1 MPSAQTC
8 VLALYFAIVGVLS
21 VYGWHLAYVIYLYF
35 RHRSKAPRAGGALQ
49 SLPRV
54 TVQLPIYNE
63 MYVVDRLL
71 DAVAGLDYPREL
83 LEIQV
88 LDDSTDETCEIARMA
103 VRRIAARGID
113 VKYLHRADRTGFKA
127 GALQAGLAVAKGE
140 FIAIFD
146 ADFVPAP
153 DFLRRLLPHFA
164 DPGVGM
170 VQSRWGHLNGQYSL
184 LTKIQ
189 ALMLD
194 AHFIFEHGGRSRSGC
209 FFHFN
214 GTGGIWRRK
223 TILAAGGWEFDTL
236 TEDLDLSYRA
246 QLQGW
251 RFVYLQDVVSPAEV
265 PIEINGFKAQQRRWT
280 KGNAQSC
287 FKLLPRVLRARL
299 PLRVKVEAIFHL
311 TSSFCHPLVLAMSIL
326 TVPAMSFLLRI
337 GALPWYEKLLLNVLL
352 VSSTVS
358 ALCFYAF
365 SQSRLHRDWMRRL
378 RHLPVLFAIGIGI
391 SVNNTRA
398 ILEALLRKQNVFV
411 RTPKYGTVEG
421 SGAAD
426 WSGKKYSQPMSIQP
440 LVELGLAGYFLAAE
454 CYVISKGLYL
464 ALPSLLTFQFGF
476 LFMGVL
482 SLLQQ
487 RASKPV
493 RRKVGTG
500 TERREAGS
508 TP

>member
-1 MPSAQTC
+1 MPTAQTC
-8 VLALYFAIVGVLS
+8 VLVLYFTIVSVLS
-21 VYGWHLAYVIYLYF
+21 VYGLHLTYVIYLYY
-35 RHRSKAPRAGGALQ
+35 RHRANAPRSGGELR

-63 MYVVDRLL
+63 MYVLDRLL
-71 DAVAGLDYPREL
+71 ESVARLDYPAAL

-103 VRRIAARGID
+103 VGRLSARGID
-113 VKYLHRADRTGFKA
+113 IKYLHRSDRTGFKA
-127 GALQAGLAVAKGE
+127 GALQAGLASASGE

-164 DPGVGM
+164 DPRIGM

-189 ALMLD
+189 CLMLD

-214 GTGGIWRRK
+214 GTGGIWRRE
-223 TILAAGGWEFDTL
+223 TIVAAGGWEFDTL

-251 RFVYLQDVVSPAEV
+251 RFVYLPDVVSPAEV
-265 PIEINGFKAQQRRWT
+265 PIEIGGFKAQQRRWT
-280 KGNAQSC
+280 KGNAQAC
-287 FKLLPRVLRARL
+287 RKLLPRVLRAEI
-299 PLRVKVEAIFHL
+299 PLRVKVEAVFHL
-311 TSSFCHPLVLAMSIL
+311 TSSFCHPLVLALSIL
-326 TVPAMSFLLRI
+326 TVPAMPFLLRI
-337 GALPWYEKLLLNVLL
+337 GSLPWYETLLINFLL
-352 VSSTVS
+352 VSSTIS
-358 ALCFYAF
+358 ALNFYAL
-365 SQSRLHRDWMRRL
+365 SQRRLYGDWMRRL
-378 RHLPVLFAIGIGI
+378 RHLPVLFAVGIGL

-398 ILEALLRKQNVFV
+398 VLEALLRKQNVFV

-421 SGAAD
+421 SAASD
-426 WSGKKYSQPMSIQP
+426 WTGKKYSQPMSVQP
-440 LVELGLAGYFLAAE
+440 LIELGLAGYFLAAE
-454 CYVISKGLYL
+454 CYLISKGLYL
-464 ALPSLLTFQFGF
+464 ALPSLLMFQFGF

-487 RASKPV
+487 RASRPIARELAT
-493 RRKVGTG
+493 RR
-500 TERREAGS
+500 ERREAGS